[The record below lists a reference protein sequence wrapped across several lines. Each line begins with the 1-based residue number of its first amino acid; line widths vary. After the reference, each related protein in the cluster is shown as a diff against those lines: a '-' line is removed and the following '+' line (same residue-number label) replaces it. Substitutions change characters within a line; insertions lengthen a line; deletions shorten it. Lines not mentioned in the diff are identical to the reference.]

1 MYLLGLL
8 AIMGPAWGAPSGETL
23 ESWMDSV
30 VLLTTGPALC
40 AGVMLEEEGLV
51 ATAYHCVA
59 IGRKSKVESR
69 SGEVRHGKTIAAL
82 PKDDLALVRI
92 EPFDDWKGREIRTD
106 APSLGESVWALGH
119 PFGFTPEMV
128 PALEGLLRWSV
139 SRGVVSAVGTTLI
152 QVDAPLNP
160 GNSGGPVLD
169 ADGRIVGIAS
179 RKLRGE
185 GLSFLAPASTL
196 AKMVS
201 SPDPMGW
208 LGGQYGLVLGA
219 QMPMDMDWVSSLGVG
234 ARVSVRDRLV
244 ATAVLGFP
252 LGSRWQ
258 ALSQGS
264 ARWMAWESTAC
275 LRVRVGRGRWS
286 STAEAGGVLLGSQ
299 GRMSTV
305 DAEGIREFWDWPKIH
320 AGVTAGI
327 NVGGSTISVRYLPEE
342 SLTSLVVEANF
353 GGVLGTF

>member
-30 VLLTTGPALC
+30 VLLTTGSALC
-40 AGVMLEEEGLV
+40 AGVMLEDPGLV

-59 IGRKSKVESR
+59 IGRQSRVESR
-69 SGEVRHGKTIAAL
+69 SGEVRLGKTVAAL
-82 PKDDLALVRI
+82 PKEDLALVRI
-92 EPFDDWKGREIRTD
+92 EPFEEWKGREIRRD
-106 APSLGESVWALGH
+106 KPALGESVWALGH

-128 PALEGLLRWSV
+128 PALSGLLRWSV
-139 SRGVVSAVGTTLI
+139 TRGVVSAVGEKLI

-169 ADGRIVGIAS
+169 AEGRIMGIAS

-196 AKMVS
+196 ARLVS
-201 SPDPMGW
+201 TPAPMRV

-219 QMPMDMDWVSSLGVG
+219 QMPLEMEWVSSLAVG

-252 LGSRWQ
+252 LGARWQ
-258 ALSQGS
+258 ALSRGT

-275 LRVRVGRGRWS
+275 WRVRVGRGRWS

-299 GRMSTV
+299 ARMATV
-305 DAEGIREFWDWPKIH
+305 DADGIHEFWDLPMIH
-320 AGVTAGI
+320 AGATAGI
-327 NVGGSTISVRYLPEE
+327 SVGGSTISVRYLPEE